1 MSSPGL
7 SVLGDTSLELS
18 GSRGNDEDT
27 AVSLAC
33 ASDHVLDEVTMAGGV
48 DDGDVV
54 LGGLE
59 LPESDVD
66 GDTTLTL
73 SLQLVQHPGVLEGAL
88 AGLLGLLLELLD
100 GPLVNSTALV
110 DQMTSGGRL
119 AGVDVADD
127 NDVDMSLFLAHF

>member
-1 MSSPGL
+1 MSDNKS
-7 SVLGDTSLELS
+7 SLRLHCQKTHL
-18 GSRGNDEDT
+18 RGT
-27 AVSLAC
+27 
-33 ASDHVLDEVTMAGGV
+33 SDHVLDEVTMSRGV
-48 DDGDVV
+48 DDGNIV
-54 LGGLE
+54 LRSLK

-119 AGVDVADD
+119 AGVDVTDDD
-127 NDVDMSLFLAHF
+127 NVDVSLFLTHVESSKT

>member
-1 MSSPGL
+1 MSKENTHQIQTRVAGKDKAH
-7 SVLGDTSLELS
+7 LGST
-18 GSRGNDEDT
+18 
-27 AVSLAC
+27 
-33 ASDHVLDEVTMAGGV
+33 SDHVLDEVTMSGGI
-48 DDGDVV
+48 DDRHVV
-54 LGGLE
+54 LGGLK

-100 GPLVNSTALV
+100 GPLVNATALV

-119 AGVDVADD
+119 ARVDVADD
-127 NDVDMSLFLAHF
+127 DNVDMSLFLSHGESLKT